1 MAPILPVMT
10 HSILHLGLMEDTEI
24 DLDLAALELAALDHP
39 GVDLDPYVDALRSM
53 QAALHAV
60 GGNAASSVDRAQA
73 LSVMMAEDFGFS
85 GDRARYDDPQNAD
98 LIAVI
103 DRRLGLPISLSI
115 LYVAMARR
123 LGWSAMP
130 LNTPGHVL
138 VRLGDALDPVIIDP
152 FNDGR
157 IVAPEQ
163 VAALLDQMTG
173 QATIADGMLPLSNR
187 SALVRLLLNQ
197 ATRAEQAGDP
207 ARALVL
213 YERMTIVAPM
223 HAHGWW
229 ERARLQLTTKDVTGA
244 RNSLS
249 AMLEITRDEDLRL
262 QVSAAL
268 DALPKPTHF

>member
-1 MAPILPVMT
+1 MT
-10 HSILHLGLMEDTEI
+10 NSILHLGLMEDGEI
-24 DLDLAALELAALDHP
+24 ELDLAALELAALDHP
-39 GVDLDPYVDALRSM
+39 GIDLDDYIDELTGIELALRAADDNAAASVAQAQALRS
-53 QAALHAV
+53 
-60 GGNAASSVDRAQA
+60 
-73 LSVMMAEDFGFS
+73 VMVEDFGFS
-85 GDRARYDDPQNAD
+85 GDRTHYDDPQNAD
-98 LIAVI
+98 LIAVV

-138 VRLGDALDPVIIDP
+138 VRLGDAPDALIIDP

-163 VAALLDQMTG
+163 VEALLEQMTG
-173 QATIADGMLPLSNR
+173 QTRFSDGMLPLSNR

-197 ATRAEQAGDP
+197 ATRAEQAGNP

-213 YERMTIVAPM
+213 YDRMTIVAPT

-229 ERARLQLTTKDVTGA
+229 ERARLQLVAGDVAGA

-249 AMLEITRDEDLRL
+249 AMLEISRDDDLRL

-268 DALPKPTHF
+268 DALPRPTPS

>member
-1 MAPILPVMT
+1 MLLNLGVLAP
-10 HSILHLGLMEDTEI
+10 GENG
-24 DLDLAALELAALDHP
+24 AADQLVPSVTDH
-39 GVDLDPYVDALRSM
+39 
-53 QAALHAV
+53 HARQPATF
-60 GGNAASSVDRAQA
+60 GDGAQ
-73 LSVMMAEDFGFS
+73 LTNNPPTGQQ
-85 GDRARYDDPQNAD
+85 GIDDPQNAD

-115 LYVAMARR
+115 IYVAMARR

-138 VRLGDALDPVIIDP
+138 VRLGDVSDVLIIDP

-163 VAALLDQMTG
+163 VEALLEQMTG
-173 QATIADGMLPLSNR
+173 QARFSDGMLPLSNR

-213 YERMTIVAPM
+213 YDRMTIVAPT

-229 ERARLQLTTKDVTGA
+229 ERARLQLVAGDVAGA
-244 RNSLS
+244 RSSLS
-249 AMLEITRDEDLRL
+249 AMLEITRDDDLRL

-268 DALPKPTHF
+268 DALPRPTPS

>member
-1 MAPILPVMT
+1 MKD
-10 HSILHLGLMEDTEI
+10 GEI
-24 DLDLAALELAALDHP
+24 ELDLAALELAALDHP
-39 GVDLDPYVDALRSM
+39 GIDLDEYIDELIDIEIALR
-53 QAALHAV
+53 AADSD
-60 GGNAASSVDRAQA
+60 AASSVAQA
-73 LSVMMAEDFGFS
+73 KALSSVMVEEFGFS
-85 GDRARYDDPQNAD
+85 GDRTHYDDPQNAD
-98 LIAVI
+98 LVAVVG
-103 DRRLGLPISLSI
+103 RRLGLPISLSI

-138 VRLGDALDPVIIDP
+138 VRLGDGSDTLIIDP
-152 FNDGR
+152 FNDDR
-157 IVAPEQ
+157 TVAPEQ
-163 VAALLDQMTG
+163 VAALLEQMTG
-173 QATIADGMLPLSNR
+173 QAEFSDGMLPLSNR

-213 YERMTIVAPM
+213 YDWMTVVAPT

-229 ERARLQLTTKDVTGA
+229 ERARLQLLAVDVAGA

-249 AMLEITRDEDLRL
+249 AMLEITRDDDLRL

-268 DALPKPTHF
+268 DALPRPTPS

>member
-1 MAPILPVMT
+1 MT
-10 HSILHLGLMEDTEI
+10 NSILHLGLMEDGEI
-24 DLDLAALELAALDHP
+24 ELDLAALELAALDHP
-39 GVDLDPYVDALRSM
+39 GIDLDEYLDELTDIEIALR
-53 QAALHAV
+53 AAD
-60 GGNAASSVDRAQA
+60 GDAAGSAAQAQA
-73 LSVMMAEDFGFS
+73 LSSVMVEEFGFS
-85 GDRARYDDPQNAD
+85 GDRTHYDDPQNAD
-98 LIAVI
+98 LIAVV

-138 VRLGDALDPVIIDP
+138 VRLGDASDPLIIDP

-157 IVAPEQ
+157 IVAPAQ
-163 VAALLDQMTG
+163 VEALLEQMTG
-173 QATIADGMLPLSNR
+173 QARFSEGMLPLSNR

-213 YERMTIVAPM
+213 YDRMTIVAPT

-229 ERARLQLTTKDVTGA
+229 ERARLHLIAGDVAGA
-244 RNSLS
+244 RSSLS
-249 AMLEITRDEDLRL
+249 AMLEITRDDDLRL

-268 DALPKPTHF
+268 DALPRPTPS